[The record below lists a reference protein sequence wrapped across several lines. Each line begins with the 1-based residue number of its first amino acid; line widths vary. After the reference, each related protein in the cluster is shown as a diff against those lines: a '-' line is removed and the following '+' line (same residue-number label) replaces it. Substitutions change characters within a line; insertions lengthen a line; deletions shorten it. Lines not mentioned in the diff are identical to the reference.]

1 MYNYS
6 NPYMPSYMNC
16 STYGMDF
23 TQEAFNKALDLMEEA
38 VQDERA
44 DELLYDYLI
53 SLAPTQEEKNII
65 TSIRDDERNHRK
77 WFREI
82 YKYYTGKDIQAKN
95 GEDFVK
101 PASYLE
107 GISKAVFGELGA
119 LEKYRFIR
127 EGLPSRLYRDTV
139 FRILT
144 DEMKHAT
151 KYNYILSKNA
161 LKPCTAPMNATTS
174 PKPAIPNPSTEKTP
188 DEWVSYIDP
197 LVKRALAEQQ
207 AGINMEHLFQE
218 FILSGVLVGLGQT
231 PLEAIEKVEQWETT
245 GESKLL
251 AQSKMNR
258 YFYE

>member
-1 MYNYS
+1 MYDYK
-6 NPYMPSYMNC
+6 NPYMPPYMNC

-23 TQEAFNKALDLMEEA
+23 TQEAFNKALDLMVEA

-82 YKYYTGKDIQAKN
+82 YKYYTGQDIQAKN
-95 GEDFVK
+95 GEAFSK

-161 LKPCTAPMNATTS
+161 LKPNVESMHSTPS
-174 PKPAIPNPSTEKTP
+174 PKPSPPANTEKTP

-197 LVKRALAEQQ
+197 LVKRALAEQK

-231 PLEAIEKVEQWETT
+231 PLQAIEKVEEWETT

-258 YFYE
+258 YFHE

>member
-1 MYNYS
+1 M
-6 NPYMPSYMNC
+6 PYMKC
-16 STYGMDF
+16 SNYGMDF
-23 TQEAFNKALDLMEEA
+23 TQEAFYKALDLMKEA

-53 SLAPTQEEKNII
+53 TVAPAQEEKNII
-65 TSIRDDERNHRK
+65 ASIRDDERNHRK
-77 WFREI
+77 WFKEI
-82 YKYYTGKDIQAKN
+82 YLYYTDEEIESKN
-95 GEDFVK
+95 GEEFVK
-101 PASYLE
+101 PVTYLD

-127 EGLPSRLYRDTV
+127 EGLPSRYYRDTV

-161 LKPCTAPMNATTS
+161 LKPNASAILS
-174 PKPAIPNPSTEKTP
+174 PANIKTPTPYTNKVEKSP
-188 DEWVSYIDP
+188 DEWVMYINP
-197 LVKRALAEQQ
+197 LVQRALAEQKE
-207 AGINMEHLFQE
+207 GINMEHLFQE

-231 PLEAIEKVEQWETT
+231 PQQAIEKVEEWEKT

-251 AQSKMNR
+251 AQSKMKR
-258 YFYE
+258 Y